1 MSTAA
6 AEKDVI
12 DFQSRLIDAEGTEL
26 RSLTDYNNAIAKLKP
41 DEGTLLLTYKVKIED
56 LTKEAIS
63 WWSKF

>member
-41 DEGTLLLTYKVKIED
+41 AEGTLLLTYKVKIED